1 MRIMKPTEE
10 VHMSDFLKNLRNTGK
25 DNRSLKRP
33 SSTQYNSTRYHYES
47 QKKQFAGDKRNG
59 QDRRREVGSVSKSQE
74 SIASSIV
81 EITPAIIEFME
92 IMAKSRIRLAEAE
105 EQKAR
110 AEERKAD
117 AIENIL
123 KELKETG
130 IESLLGLQ
138 AGKKKKKVK
147 KPFDQHRKKILQL
160 IAKLRNKGET
170 FDEIAL
176 HLQKEN
182 LKTFSGRG
190 QWHAQTVHRLYQD
203 YILE

>member
-1 MRIMKPTEE
+1 
-10 VHMSDFLKNLRNTGK
+10 MSDFLKNLRNTGK
-25 DNRSLKRP
+25 DNRPLKKP
-33 SSTQYNSTRYHYES
+33 SSYNTTRYHYES
-47 QKKQFAGDKRNG
+47 QKKHFANEKRDG
-59 QDRRREVGSVSKSQE
+59 QDRRKEEMVVAKSQE
-74 SIASSIV
+74 SIAASIV
-81 EITPAIIEFME
+81 EIAPAIVEFME
-92 IMAKSRIRLAEAE
+92 LAAKSRKRLVEAE

-110 AEERKAD
+110 AEERKAN

-138 AGKKKKKVK
+138 ASKKSKKVK

-160 IAKLRNKGET
+160 ISKLRNKGET
-170 FDEIAL
+170 FDNIAL
-176 HLQKEN
+176 YLQKES

-203 YILE
+203 YILD

>member
-1 MRIMKPTEE
+1 
-10 VHMSDFLKNLRNTGK
+10 MSDFLKNLRNTGK

-33 SSTQYNSTRYHYES
+33 STTSYNSTRYHYES
-47 QKKQFAGDKRNG
+47 QKKQYSSDKRGG
-59 QDRRREVGSVSKSQE
+59 QDRRKDGNSVSSKPQE

-81 EITPAIIEFME
+81 EVTPAIIEFME
-92 IMAKSRIRLAEAE
+92 VMAKSRIRLAE
-105 EQKAR
+105 

-138 AGKKKKKVK
+138 ASKKKKKVK

-176 HLQKEN
+176 HLQKES

>member
-1 MRIMKPTEE
+1 
-10 VHMSDFLKNLRNTGK
+10 MSDFLKNLRNTGK

-33 SSTQYNSTRYHYES
+33 SSRPSSYNSTRYHYES
-47 QKKQFAGDKRNG
+47 QKKHFSDDKRKG
-59 QDRRREVGSVSKSQE
+59 QDRRKDEKVMSKSQE

-81 EITPAIIEFME
+81 EVTPAIIEFME
-92 IMAKSRIRLAEAE
+92 IMAKSRVRLAEAE

-138 AGKKKKKVK
+138 ASKKKKKVK

-176 HLQKEN
+176 HLQQES